1 MAYIPF
7 EKLDRRIEIQEKID
21 GKDAHFQPT
30 VTYRKVHECWASFQD
45 QYLRDMVA
53 TVGTTLENTVT
64 FVIRY
69 DQKVEV
75 TRSHF
80 IYFEGKRYNII
91 RVNKGQYNRDYTTIV
106 AKEV

>member
-7 EKLDRRIEIQEKID
+7 EKLDRRIQIQEKID
-21 GKDAHFQPT
+21 GKDAHYQPT
-30 VTYRKVHECWASFQD
+30 VTYNTVHECWASFQD

-75 TRSHF
+75 TRGQF
-80 IYFEGKRYNII
+80 VYFEGKRYNIE
-91 RVNKGQYNRDYTTIV
+91 RVNKGQYNRDFTTIV